1 MARRFGRNQ
10 KRKLRREAA
19 LCKIEAEA
27 ALARAMRYAQEADAS
42 RAEEWRIRQQL
53 ADVVS
58 RLRALLG
65 DHTAVLPARVIEG
78 DLHPSEDELRW
89 EYVPNPPRG
98 FPIWGAETFA
108 PRRVEELIHKLEARL
123 EIDPSARRAIH
134 FKARVNF
141 GPVRVANSYVVD
153 PREAYFAS
161 DSGLAIQDPN
171 RIATGLAK
179 EMVKFFNRA
188 YTRCPKTGRWLEKEE
203 KT

>member
-58 RLRALLG
+58 RL
-65 DHTAVLPARVIEG
+65 H
-78 DLHPSEDELRW
+78 
-89 EYVPNPPRG
+89 
-98 FPIWGAETFA
+98 
-108 PRRVEELIHKLEARL
+108 
-123 EIDPSARRAIH
+123 
-134 FKARVNF
+134 
-141 GPVRVANSYVVD
+141 
-153 PREAYFAS
+153 
-161 DSGLAIQDPN
+161 
-171 RIATGLAK
+171 
-179 EMVKFFNRA
+179 NRA